1 MYFSSNKALEQ
12 TAWDQLVIGMGLLKD
27 REMPVGSARLLSIDV
42 RQPMVLLKG
51 NASLYEMRIYHG
63 LGIKIRIH
71 ISTLVLRRC
80 YIAGWVSLLF
90 RVD

>member
-42 RQPMVLLKG
+42 SHNRVATSGQFLLPRR
-51 NASLYEMRIYHG
+51 E
-63 LGIKIRIH
+63 KIAWFRKKD
-71 ISTLVLRRC
+71 SYTL
-80 YIAGWVSLLF
+80 S
-90 RVD
+90 